1 MKYLVF
7 VLFLCLVCN
16 TNTAFG
22 ARENKCYTYSCGCC
36 CDSDPQPCCN
46 PGVRTFSITPNTN
59 RGITNL
65 KRTYNPKN
73 IATRSVG
80 ITITEADITG
90 LMNAGNSQQ
99 TFITNSVSDSAP
111 MDIGIADAVNAQ
123 TWTIPNDVLTLFTK
137 TRQLDFVAA
146 AAVPSSVSSLYT
158 SASVSHW
165 AKETLTRGGVAYTGY
180 QAMWLNTGSHIDLV
194 GKAHVRNSDGVVFQ
208 NTGISGN
215 VTNVNMSLS
224 DNFFTYSA
232 YAEPDNTNFN
242 NYSNGSIT
250 IDGYGTIATPYG
262 TYDCLRAS
270 LTLESQLF
278 DNATGFGVGTPE
290 MTYWVAWFTK
300 EGFRFYARK
309 PEENSSGTVYL
320 KNLEMLRIVPTA
332 VLPVELLNFSA
343 QKTENQ
349 QIRVEWET
357 VSEKDNATFEV
368 QRATDGKDF
377 KTIGTVKGK
386 LNTTEKQTYSFLDET
401 PSVGHNYYRLR
412 QTDTNGNTTFSKV
425 QYVWLSSEKG
435 FLKLYPNPAHATLTV
450 ECEKA
455 SDLSIINALGQVVK
469 TLKNTDTPYLQSY
482 NIPISDLQNGVYFLK
497 TTINGVEQSI
507 QFVKN

>member
-1 MKYLVF
+1 MKYTIF
-7 VLFLCLVCN
+7 TLFLCLIGY
-16 TNTAFG
+16 TNSAF
-22 ARENKCYTYSCGCC
+22 ALSVNKCVTYSCGCC
-36 CDSDPQPCCN
+36 CSQDAKPCCHPN
-46 PGVRTFSITPNTN
+46 GVPSAYPNRN
-59 RGITNL
+59 IADL
-65 KRTYNPKN
+65 KRTYSKKN
-73 IATRSVG
+73 LAARSVG
-80 ITITEADITG
+80 IVITETDITT

-99 TFITNSVSDSAP
+99 TFITNSVSDSIQ
-111 MDIGIADAVNAQ
+111 MNIGIADAVNAQ
-123 TWTIPNDVLTLFTK
+123 TWTISNDALALFTG

-146 AAVPSSVSSLYT
+146 AAVPSSVSSLYP
-158 SASVSHW
+158 SAGVSHW

-194 GKAHVRNSDGVVFQ
+194 GKAHVRNSDGIVFQ

-215 VTNVNMSLS
+215 VTNVDMALG
-224 DNFFTYSA
+224 DIFFTYSA

-278 DNATGFGVGTPE
+278 DNATGFGVGMPE
-290 MTYWVAWFTK
+290 TTYWVAWFTK

-320 KNLEMLRIVPTA
+320 KNLEMSRVVPTT

-343 QKTENQ
+343 KKTDNQ
-349 QIRVEWET
+349 QIRIDWET
-357 VSEKDNATFEV
+357 ASEKDNATFEV

-386 LNTTEKQTYSFLDET
+386 VNTTDKQTYSFLDET

-412 QTDTNGNTTFSKV
+412 QTDTDGNTTFSKIE
-425 QYVWLSSEKG
+425 YVWFSSDKG
-435 FLKLYPNPAHATLTV
+435 FLKLYPNPAHTTLTV

-455 SDLSIINALGQVVK
+455 SDLHIVNALGQVVK
-469 TLKNTDTPYLQSY
+469 TLYTLDTPNLQSHA
-482 NIPISDLQNGVYFLK
+482 IAISDLQNGIYFLK
-497 TTINGVEQSI
+497 TTIDGVEQTI